1 MPRIVRKRL
10 HPVAQHRLMH
20 TQILRGLP
28 IGHAAILDQ
37 PNSLKLE
44 LACKLPPLHLPPPV
58 PSKHLTQCLQNRVQ
72 AKYKM
77 FDAIKDDAHKHSFAY
92 RLLYSLRNYAQH
104 HDSPI
109 SWIPVEAKG
118 LADRENAEIQ
128 VTLSL

>member
-44 LACKLPPLHLPPPV
+44 LAGKLPPLHHPPPV

-72 AKYKM
+72 AKTT
-77 FDAIKDDAHKHSFAY
+77 SRGSSS
-92 RLLYSLRNYAQH
+92 RLLTAQRNSNL
-104 HDSPI
+104 D
-109 SWIPVEAKG
+109 ERRTK
-118 LADRENAEIQ
+118 
-128 VTLSL
+128 

>member
-44 LACKLPPLHLPPPV
+44 LTGKLPPLHHPPPV

-72 AKYKM
+72 ATPP
-77 FDAIKDDAHKHSFAY
+77 DFAS
-92 RLLYSLRNYAQH
+92 RLSKNWFAPSSSR
-104 HDSPI
+104 
-109 SWIPVEAKG
+109 
-118 LADRENAEIQ
+118 
-128 VTLSL
+128 TLCAAR